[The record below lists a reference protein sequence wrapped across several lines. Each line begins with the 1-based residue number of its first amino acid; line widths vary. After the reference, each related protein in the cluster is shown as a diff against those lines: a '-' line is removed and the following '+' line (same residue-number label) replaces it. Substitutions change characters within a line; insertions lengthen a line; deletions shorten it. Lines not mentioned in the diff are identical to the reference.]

1 MAKCTEKKE
10 EKQRDREYF
19 ERKKSAVLAGFD
31 SEAEDEEELKGWQG
45 SGWTRETG

>member
-1 MAKCTEKKE
+1 MAKCTEKK
-10 EKQRDREYF
+10 RRNRETGNILK
-19 ERKKSAVLAGFD
+19 EKSAVLAGFD